1 MSESR
6 YPDWVSRLARLLG
19 PAQQLVTLVVL
30 ISSIVGYFVHDTY
43 GKNHAAIAI
52 STKTLR
58 YTTSSMHDTRS
69 NARKEALAKCREG
82 LESEHMDDCKIATW
96 FYNMCGA
103 LAMDLGTD
111 KPNNKDMAW
120 GADWAATQKVA
131 EKEAMENCEK
141 HSKHGKCAIVTSFC
155 SAGESS

>member
-69 NARKEALAKCREG
+69 NARKD
-82 LESEHMDDCKIATW
+82 MDDCKIATW